1 MSQALRK
8 LTAITNKSKTCVIFI
23 NQLREKVGVM
33 FGNPETTPGGKALK
47 FYSSVRLD
55 IRKADALKDS
65 DGVYGNRTKVKVV
78 KNKLAPPFK
87 TAEFDM
93 IYGKGISQEGCLLD
107 IGVDKGIIE
116 KSGSWFSYN
125 GEKFAQGRE
134 KAKDYIAN
142 NAEFKKELD
151 QKIREICF
159 KKADEENAATA
170 EKAE

>member
-1 MSQALRK
+1 M
-8 LTAITNKSKTCVIFI
+8 
-23 NQLREKVGVM
+23 
-33 FGNPETTPGGKALK
+33 
-47 FYSSVRLD
+47 
-55 IRKADALKDS
+55 
-65 DGVYGNRTKVKVV
+65 KVV

-142 NAEFKKELD
+142 NVEFKNELD